1 MDQQFVISDEYIE
14 LNKLLK
20 ASGLCD
26 SGGQAKMVIEDELVT
41 VDSETETR
49 KRRKIKD
56 GMIVKYNTHSVKVI
70 FEKKLSGQYA

>member
-1 MDQQFVISDEYIE
+1 MNQQFVISDEYIE

-26 SGGQAKMVIEDELVT
+26 TGGQAKMVIEDQLIT
-41 VDSETETR
+41 VDGEVELR

-56 GMIVKYNTHSVKVI
+56 GMIVKYGTHSVKVI
-70 FEKKLSGQYA
+70 FKQ

>member
-1 MDQQFVISDEYIE
+1 MAQNFVISDEYIE

-26 SGGQAKMVIEDELVT
+26 TGGQTKMVIEDELVT
-41 VDSETETR
+41 VNGATETR

-56 GMIVKYNTHSVKVI
+56 GMTVKYDTHSITVVRK
-70 FEKKLSGQYA
+70 Q

>member
-1 MDQQFVISDEYIE
+1 MDQQFVISDKYIE

-26 SGGQAKMVIEDELVT
+26 TGGQTKIVIEDELVT
-41 VDSETETR
+41 VDGETETR

-56 GMIVKYNTHSVKVI
+56 GMIVRYGTHSVKVV
-70 FEKKLSGQYA
+70 FKKQ

>member
-1 MDQQFVISDEYIE
+1 MDQQFEISDEYIE

-26 SGGQAKMVIEDELVT
+26 TGGQAKMVIEDELVT
-41 VDSETETR
+41 VDDEIETR

-56 GMIVKYNTHSVKVI
+56 GMIVKYSSHSVKVVL
-70 FEKKLSGQYA
+70 KKVE

>member
-26 SGGQAKMVIEDELVT
+26 TGGQAKMVIEDKLVT
-41 VDSETETR
+41 VDGEIETR
-49 KRRKIKD
+49 KRKKIKD
-56 GMIVKYNTHSVKVI
+56 GMIVKYDSHGVKVVLCK
-70 FEKKLSGQYA
+70 E

>member
-1 MDQQFVISDEYIE
+1 MDQQFVISDKYIE

-26 SGGQAKMVIEDELVT
+26 TGGQTKIVIEDELVS
-41 VDSETETR
+41 VDGETETR

-56 GMIVKYNTHSVKVI
+56 GMIVRYGTHSLKVV
-70 FEKKLSGQYA
+70 FKKQ

>member
-26 SGGQAKMVIEDELVT
+26 TGGQTKIVIEDELVT
-41 VDSETETR
+41 VDGETEIR

-56 GMIVKYNTHSVKVI
+56 GMIVKYGTLSVKVI
-70 FEKKLSGQYA
+70 SEKN

>member
-26 SGGQAKMVIEDELVT
+26 TGGQTKIVIEDELVT
-41 VDSETETR
+41 VDGETEIR

-56 GMIVKYNTHSVKVI
+56 GMIVKYGTHSVKVI
-70 FEKKLSGQYA
+70 SEKN